1 MHVCMYIYACLCVCV
16 CVYLWI
22 FMYALMIMVSIS
34 KLQNVINSKY
44 IYGFT
49 LSSQKSS
56 ISGLDKVRSESNP
69 L

>member
-1 MHVCMYIYACLCVCV
+1 
-16 CVYLWI
+16 
-22 FMYALMIMVSIS
+22 MYALMIMVSIS